1 MFQEHRVSVVVPAHN
16 EELLIERVV
25 NTMPAFVDHII
36 VVDDV
41 STDRTAEKLAALKTV
56 HGERLV
62 VIRHAQ
68 NQGVG
73 GAIVTGYEA
82 ALAISAEKHLVA
94 VMAGDAQMDP
104 EDLPKLLAPCARGE
118 VDYAKGNRLIT
129 GEAWQLI
136 PRTRYLGNAVL
147 SLLTKVASGYWHVAD
162 SQTGYT
168 VVTGEALAI
177 LHLRRLYPRYGFP
190 NHLLVE
196 LNNYDFRV
204 RDVPIRPV
212 YNVGE
217 VSGIRLHK
225 VIPTISWLLFRC
237 YFWRMKEKYIIR
249 DFHPLIFFLVFGML
263 LTGFSLSLGAYL
275 LYFRLNYGPVS
286 PVGAIFAA
294 VFFNSGVQSIL
305 FALWMDMERNKGLK
319 KRFLIVFL
327 DACKNASWND
337 KMVPLAR

>member
-1 MFQEHRVSVVVPAHN
+1 MVVPAHN

-25 NTMPAFVDHII
+25 NGIPAFVDHII
-36 VVDDV
+36 VVDDA
-41 STDRTAEKLAALKTV
+41 STDKTP
-56 HGERLV
+56 ERLAV
-62 VIRHAQ
+62 LKDQHAERLLVIRHPH

-73 GAIVTGYEA
+73 AAIVTGYEA
-82 ALAISAEKHLVA
+82 ALRISREKHLVA
-94 VMAGDAQMDP
+94 VMAGDAQMDAD
-104 EDLPKLLAPCARGE
+104 DLPKLLAPCARGE
-118 VDYAKGNRLIT
+118 VDYTKGNRLIT
-129 GEAWQLI
+129 GEAWKLI
-136 PRTRYLGNAVL
+136 PRTRYFGNAVL
-147 SLLTKVASGYWHVAD
+147 SLLTKIASGYWHVAD

-168 VVTGEALAI
+168 VVTAEALAM

-249 DFHPLIFFLVFGML
+249 DFHPLIFFLFFGLL
-263 LTGFSLSLGAYL
+263 LTSSSLLFGSYL
-275 LYFRLNYGPVS
+275 LYLRLTVGPISSVA
-286 PVGAIFAA
+286 AIFAG
-294 VFFNSGVQSIL
+294 VCLNSGIQSIL
-305 FALWMDMERNKGLK
+305 FALWMDMERNKELK
-319 KRFLIVFL
+319 
-327 DACKNASWND
+327 
-337 KMVPLAR
+337 

>member
-1 MFQEHRVSVVVPAHN
+1 LFQEHIVTVVIPAHD

-25 NTMPAFVDHII
+25 DGIPPCVDHIL
-36 VVDDV
+36 VVDDA
-41 STDRTAEKLAALKTV
+41 SRDRTIEKLEGLKSR
-56 HGERLV
+56 HGDRLK
-62 VIRHAQ
+62 VIRHTK
-68 NQGVG
+68 NLGVG
-73 GAIVTGYEA
+73 AAIVTGYEA
-82 ALAISAEKHLVA
+82 ALEISRERHLVA

-104 EDLPKLLAPCARGE
+104 EDLPKLLTPCAKGLA
-118 VDYAKGNRLIT
+118 DYTKGNRLVT
-129 GEAWQLI
+129 GEAWKII

-168 VVTGEALAI
+168 VVTAEALSV
-177 LHLRRLYPRYGFP
+177 LQLRRLYPRYGFP

-217 VSGIRLHK
+217 VSGIKLHK

-249 DFHPLIFFLVFGML
+249 DFHPLVFFLSFGLL
-263 LTGFSLSLGAYL
+263 LTGSGFLFGVYLAYL
-275 LYFRLNYGPVS
+275 RATA
-286 PVGAIFAA
+286 GAVTAVAVIFDA
-294 VFFNSGVQSIL
+294 FCLIIGIQSIL
-305 FALWMDMERNKGLK
+305 FALWMDMERNRGL
-319 KRFLIVFL
+319 R
-327 DACKNASWND
+327 
-337 KMVPLAR
+337 

>member
-1 MFQEHRVSVVVPAHN
+1 MFQDNLVSVVVPAHN

-25 NTMPAFVDHII
+25 DGIPEFVDRII
-36 VVDDV
+36 VVDDA
-41 STDRTAEKLAALKTV
+41 SNDKTADKLVALKAR
-56 HGERLV
+56 HGDRLI
-62 VIRHAQ
+62 VIQHPTNR
-68 NQGVG
+68 GVG

-82 ALAISAEKHLVA
+82 ALKIRLEKHLVA

-104 EDLPKLLAPCARGE
+104 EDLPKLLMPCALGQVE
-118 VDYAKGNRLIT
+118 YAKGNRLIT
-129 GEAWQLI
+129 GEAWKLI

-147 SLLTKVASGYWHVAD
+147 SLLTKIASGYWHVAD

-168 VVTGEALAI
+168 VITAQALAVLQ
-177 LHLRRLYPRYGFP
+177 LHRLYPRYGFP

-204 RDVPIRPV
+204 RDIPIKPV

-237 YFWRMKEKYIIR
+237 YFWRMKEKYVIR
-249 DFHPLIFFLVFGML
+249 DFHPLVFFLFFGILVTASSL
-263 LTGFSLSLGAYL
+263 LLGAYL
-275 LYFRLNYGPVS
+275 FYLRLTVGPVS
-286 PVGAIFAA
+286 AVAAVFAA
-294 VFFNSGVQSIL
+294 VCLNSGLQSIL

-319 KRFLIVFL
+319 
-327 DACKNASWND
+327 
-337 KMVPLAR
+337 

>member
-1 MFQEHRVSVVVPAHN
+1 MYQEHRVSVVIPAHD

-25 NTMPAFVDHII
+25 NGIPAFVDHII
-36 VVDDV
+36 VVDDA
-41 STDRTAEKLAALKTV
+41 SKDKTAEKLEGLKGV
-56 HGERLV
+56 QGDRLV
-62 VIRHAQ
+62 VIRHPR

-82 ALAISAEKHLVA
+82 ALRISGEKHLVA

-129 GEAWQLI
+129 GEAWKII
-136 PRTRYLGNAVL
+136 PKTRYLGNAVL

-168 VVTGEALAI
+168 VITAEALAVLQ
-177 LHLRRLYPRYGFP
+177 LHRLYPRYGFP

-204 RDVPIRPV
+204 RDIPIKPV

-249 DFHPLIFFLVFGML
+249 DFHPLIFFLAFGML
-263 LTGFSLSLGAYL
+263 LAGGSFVFGLYLAYL
-275 LYFRLNYGPVS
+275 RTMGPVS
-286 PVGAIFAA
+286 PVAA
-294 VFFNSGVQSIL
+294 VFVTMSFTSGIQSIL
-305 FALWMDMERNKGLK
+305 FALWMDMERNKDLK
-319 KRFLIVFL
+319 
-327 DACKNASWND
+327 
-337 KMVPLAR
+337 